1 MPGPQAPVSPGDILS
16 NRLPPS
22 SLEAEMS
29 VLGSMI
35 LNPNCIGEI
44 IETLSEEA
52 YFRTSHSLVHQAI
65 RDIWLAQR
73 GCDLIILK
81 DELIK
86 RGDLEKA
93 GGVEYLAKLVE
104 TVPTSANAV
113 DYARIVRDKA
123 ILRKLIDTC
132 ETVVREARLHGE
144 DADKLLDKAQS
155 LIFEVAANKGLGDV
169 QTIKEILHETFQ
181 KITDLHDRKARLLG
195 IPTGF
200 YGIDDMLSGLQGSQ
214 LYIIAAR
221 PSMGKTSLAMR
232 MAEHV
237 AVNEA
242 KPVLFFSLEMASQQI
257 AQQMLCMHT
266 RVDSHK
272 LRTGMISE
280 EEYLNLSIGAGR
292 LAEAPILIDDSA
304 DLSILELRARSRRMK
319 AEHKIELVVVDYLQ
333 KVHAKADGR
342 EREIAIISSQLK
354 SLSKELDVPVVV
366 LAQLNRQPEGRE
378 DKKPVL
384 SDLRES
390 GSIEQDADVVMLLYR
405 PDYYDRD
412 SAEKNTCDIIVAKN
426 RTGPVGDVKLA
437 FIKEYTRFENLATQA
452 PSMG

>member
-1 MPGPQAPVSPGDILS
+1 MPTAPVSPADVLS
-16 NRLPPS
+16 DRMPPAS
-22 SLEAEMS
+22 IEAEMS

-44 IETLSEEA
+44 IETIDEDV
-52 YFRTSHSLVHQAI
+52 YFRHSHGLIHTAI
-65 RDIWLAQR
+65 VDIFLTQR
-73 GCDLIILK
+73 GCDLVILK
-81 DELIK
+81 EELTR
-86 RGDLEKA
+86 RGSLEKA
-93 GGVEYLAKLVE
+93 GGLEYLVKLVE
-104 TVPTSANAV
+104 TVPTSANAL

-123 ILRKLIDTC
+123 ILRKLIETC
-132 ETVVREARLHGE
+132 DSVIREARVAGE

-155 LIFEVAANKGLGDV
+155 LIFEVAAKKGLGDV
-169 QTIKEILHETFQ
+169 KTLKEILHETFQ
-181 KITDLHDRKARLLG
+181 KIADLHDRKSRLLG
-195 IPTGF
+195 LSTGF
-200 YGIDDMLSGLQGSQ
+200 YGIDDMLSGLQASQ
-214 LYIIAAR
+214 LYIVAAR

-237 AVNEA
+237 AVDQG

-272 LRTGMISE
+272 LRTGMIAE
-280 EEYLNLSIGAGR
+280 EEYQKLMIGAGR

-319 AEHKIELVVVDYLQ
+319 AEHGIELIVIDYLQ
-333 KVHAKADGR
+333 KVHAKAEAR

-354 SLSKELDVPVVV
+354 SLSKELAVPVVV

-378 DKKPVL
+378 DKKPIL

-405 PDYYDRD
+405 PEYYDRSD

-426 RTGPVGDVKLA
+426 RTGPTGDVKLA
-437 FIKEYTRFENLATQA
+437 FIKEYTRFENLTQQQ
-452 PSMG
+452 PGPG